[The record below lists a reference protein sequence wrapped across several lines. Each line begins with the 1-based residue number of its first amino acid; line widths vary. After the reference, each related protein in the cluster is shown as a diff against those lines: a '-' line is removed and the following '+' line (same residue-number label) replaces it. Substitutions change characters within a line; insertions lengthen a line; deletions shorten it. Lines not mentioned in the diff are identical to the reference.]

1 MTAERGEL
9 EEHVIENCVRHVTKK
24 LYLRYG
30 LPNSFSQDDLYQEI
44 RLYAYDV
51 KRYLNPKQYKAKQ
64 IVYLIKS
71 IHRRGFDRL
80 YFGRCKTAR
89 IRQPTLVYSTEVFY
103 VKPGKSPSRS
113 LEETLDVKLRM
124 NQVRATVEEIGS
136 PREKQYF
143 EDLYTH
149 HLSYQEA
156 ADKYGLTDEAV
167 RFVMRRL
174 IIKLR
179 KKLVRE
185 A

>member
-30 LPNSFSQDDLYQEI
+30 LSNSFSQDDLYQEI

-103 VKPGKSPSRS
+103 PRSR
-113 LEETLDVKLRM
+113 R
-124 NQVRATVEEIGS
+124 QVRS
-136 PREKQYF
+136 
-143 EDLYTH
+143 H
-149 HLSYQEA
+149 
-156 ADKYGLTDEAV
+156 
-167 RFVMRRL
+167 
-174 IIKLR
+174 
-179 KKLVRE
+179 
-185 A
+185 